1 MATFDTWESIWHIP
15 STLSPPAP
23 VYSPLKRSIAVPGG
37 QTAGIGTCL
46 PFSESSISGWSMCS
60 RPSSCGRRFTT
71 RTFPF
76 LDVLDISNFSSAIAE
91 ATQCFQSAGVTAFA
105 NSATAAAIS
114 ASAAASAAAS
124 ASSSSADASGMPSPF
139 LPASKKAPPPST
151 SQLGASPPMDS
162 IAGLAAA
169 PGTATWTKNSADWSS
184 SFMVSMYRPLRY
196 FTGMSS
202 TSVRRMPA
210 GSSSASLAR
219 TSSGFIRSV
228 STISIISASEL
239 APRGSAIAVEILGLE
254 LYGERVMDTGSDAL
268 RHARSNSRRVSRCPM
283 KDSLPSLV
291 NRNRRRWVRRPSGS

>member
-1 MATFDTWESIWHIP
+1 MLLLIRKMVFFNGINP
-15 STLSPPAP
+15 RPRAP
-23 VYSPLKRSIAVPGG
+23 TARHARQKNDRAIAVKRANKQTDAKKNVEAKGG
-37 QTAGIGTCL
+37 ETKQTRDGCD
-46 PFSESSISGWSMCS
+46 PY
-60 RPSSCGRRFTT
+60 
-71 RTFPF
+71 
-76 LDVLDISNFSSAIAE
+76 
-91 ATQCFQSAGVTAFA
+91 
-105 NSATAAAIS
+105 
-114 ASAAASAAAS
+114 
-124 ASSSSADASGMPSPF
+124 
-139 LPASKKAPPPST
+139 APPPST
-151 SQLGASPPMDS
+151 SQLGASPPMVS

-184 SFMVSMYRPLRY
+184 SFIVSMYRPLRY

-268 RHARSNSRRVSRCPM
+268 RHARSSSRRVSRCPM
-283 KDSLPSLV
+283 NDSLPSLV